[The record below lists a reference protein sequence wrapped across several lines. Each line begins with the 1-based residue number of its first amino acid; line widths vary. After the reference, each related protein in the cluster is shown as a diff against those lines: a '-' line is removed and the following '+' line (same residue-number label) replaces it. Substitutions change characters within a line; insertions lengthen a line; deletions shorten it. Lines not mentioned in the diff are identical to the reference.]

1 VSTGTLYRQGL
12 LVAASNPKA
21 ILFAVAFF
29 PQFINPAAAQSVQ
42 FGILL
47 LTFSAIEVGWYFVYA
62 LSGNRLATYLQ
73 RANVLRAFNRL
84 TGGAFVGFAAVMA
97 TVRE

>member
-1 VSTGTLYRQGL
+1 M

-29 PQFINPAAAQSVQ
+29 PQFINPEAAKGVQ

-47 LTFSAIEVGWYFVYA
+47 LTFSVIEVSWYFVYA

-73 RANVLRAFNRL
+73 RASVLRVFNRL
-84 TGGAFVGFAAVMA
+84 TGSAFIGFAAVMA